1 MSMQTMSMSN
11 ALFPFSG
18 LMPDYSMT
26 GQGMAGQDFRFNFSV
41 FSAMR
46 QAMQVRRAAMPITI
60 MGRAD
65 FIHHVTLHLPEVSAR
80 IEEDDFG
87 ILHLEMGAMKLA
99 TREAILRYEFHT
111 VRRHFSFIAYL
122 FEHADHKLHD
132 AIRVSYL
139 ESLFIGEET
148 PEYENA
154 RSLLPKN
161 LAEALKKLDLRYALL
176 ELTPHKHREM
186 PWGQSA
192 QNSRNTVSF

>member
-1 MSMQTMSMSN
+1 MSTQTMSMSN
-11 ALFPFSG
+11 ALFSFC
-18 LMPDYSMT
+18 
-26 GQGMAGQDFRFNFSV
+26 GMLTDKGVTGQDFRFNFSV

-46 QAMQVRRAAMPITI
+46 QAMQVRRAATAVTI

-99 TREAILRYEFHT
+99 TRDAILRYEFHT
-111 VRRHFSFIAYL
+111 VRRHFAFIAYL
-122 FEHADHKLHD
+122 YEHADNDLHD

-176 ELTPHKHREM
+176 ELQPNNQRAWAWVEEQAAKNVK
-186 PWGQSA
+186 
-192 QNSRNTVSF
+192 NSLDAVSC